1 MIDGLI
7 HALASYERVERRR
20 EQENIDAYES
30 FKELGMTLSPELK
43 AALSLRLS
51 DGRALVDHILDAQ
64 KLYQDLSRI
73 GKAS

>member
-1 MIDGLI
+1 MIDGII

-20 EQENIDAYES
+20 EVESIDDRES

-43 AALSLRLS
+43 AALSQPLS
-51 DGRALVDHILDAQ
+51 DGRALVDHILEAQ
-64 KLYQDLSRI
+64 ALFRDLDSI